1 MQRASS
7 TWMNWRGMLPTKTRE
22 SRMNDPKPSPEQA
35 PIDVRRIAQLLPH
48 RFPFLLIDRV
58 TAWEPGKRLT
68 AIKNVTYNEPFF
80 QGHFPGNPVMPG
92 VLVIEALAQA
102 SGTLVQLSAT
112 KDPSQAALFYL
123 VKIDKA
129 RFSRVVVPG
138 DQLVLEVEQK
148 RMLRRM
154 GLFWG
159 QAKVDGEV
167 VAEAELLCAER
178 RE

>member
-80 QGHFPGNPVMPG
+80 QGHFPSRPVFPG
-92 VLVIEALAQA
+92 VLILEGMAQVGGVLAYHTHPESVGEKLIYFA
-102 SGTLVQLSAT
+102 G
-112 KDPSQAALFYL
+112 
-123 VKIDKA
+123 IDKA
-129 RFSRVVVPG
+129 RFRRPVGPG
-138 DQLVLEVEQK
+138 DQLVMKLVLLKHK
-148 RMLRRM
+148 RSIMVM
-154 GLFWG
+154 HG
-159 QAKVDGEV
+159 QAYVDDQL
-167 VAEAELLCAER
+167 VAEAELMASFS
-178 RE
+178 

>member
-1 MQRASS
+1 MTTSNTAAAPGS
-7 TWMNWRGMLPTKTRE
+7 
-22 SRMNDPKPSPEQA
+22 
-35 PIDVRRIAQLLPH
+35 PIDVRRIQQLLPH

-58 TAWEPGKRLT
+58 LSYEIGKRLT
-68 AIKNVTYNEPFF
+68 ALKNVTFNEPFF
-80 QGHFPGNPVMPG
+80 QGHFPGHPVMPG

-102 SGTLVQLSAT
+102 SGALVQLSAQD
-112 KDPSQAALFYL
+112 DPNQPALFYL

-129 RFSRVVVPG
+129 RFSRIVVPG
-138 DQLVLEVEQK
+138 DQLILEVEQK
-148 RMLRRM
+148 RTLKRM

-178 RE
+178 RDG

>member
-1 MQRASS
+1 MTTPNTPPAAAS
-7 TWMNWRGMLPTKTRE
+7 E
-22 SRMNDPKPSPEQA
+22 V
-35 PIDVRRIAQLLPH
+35 IDVRRITQLLPH

-58 TAWEPGKRLT
+58 QSWEPGKRLV
-68 AIKNVTYNEPFF
+68 ALKNVTFNEPFF
-80 QGHFPGNPVMPG
+80 QGHFPGHPVMPG

-102 SGTLVQLSAT
+102 SGALVQLSAT
-112 KDPSQAALFYL
+112 DDPNQPALFYL

-148 RMLRRM
+148 RTLKRM

-178 RE
+178 RDG

>member
-1 MQRASS
+1 
-7 TWMNWRGMLPTKTRE
+7 MNEPQAQT
-22 SRMNDPKPSPEQA
+22 EQA
-35 PIDVRRIAQLLPH
+35 PLDVRRITQLLPH

-58 TAWEPGKRLT
+58 ISWEPGKRLT
-68 AIKNVTYNEPFF
+68 AIKNVTFNEPFF
-80 QGHFPGNPVMPG
+80 QGHFPGHPVMPG

-102 SGTLVQLSAT
+102 SGALVQLSASN
-112 KDPSQAALFYL
+112 DPNQPALFYL

-148 RMLRRM
+148 RTLRRM
-154 GLFWG
+154 GLFVG

-178 RE
+178 REG

>member
-1 MQRASS
+1 MNEPTPS
-7 TWMNWRGMLPTKTRE
+7 TLQM
-22 SRMNDPKPSPEQA
+22 
-35 PIDVRRIAQLLPH
+35 PIDVKRIAQLLPH

-58 TAWEPGKRLT
+58 THWEPGKHLT
-68 AIKNVTYNEPFF
+68 AIKNVTVNEPFF
-80 QGHFPGNPVMPG
+80 QGHFPNHPVMPG

-102 SGTLVQLSAT
+102 SGVLVQLSAS
-112 KDPSQAALFYL
+112 KDPNQPALFYL

-129 RFSRVVVPG
+129 RFSRIVVPG

-148 RMLRRM
+148 RTLRRM
-154 GLFWG
+154 GLFFG

-178 RE
+178 REE